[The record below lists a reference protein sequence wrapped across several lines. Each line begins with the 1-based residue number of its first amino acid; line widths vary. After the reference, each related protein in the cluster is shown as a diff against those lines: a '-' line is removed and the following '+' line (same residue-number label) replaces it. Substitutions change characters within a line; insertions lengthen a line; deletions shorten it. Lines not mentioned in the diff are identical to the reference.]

1 MFKREAKTSS
11 SFSCFIRE
19 ASSKEKKKVYNEA
32 LATATNIQI
41 RTIASAAEKDKATA

>member
-19 ASSKEKKKVYNEA
+19 ASSREKKKVYTEA
-32 LATATNIQI
+32 LRAAAKAQVRILDI
-41 RTIASAAEKDKATA
+41 ARTKATD